1 MSYDFEYYSGRHLKY
16 PSKPPRPSIGRA
28 PSSIEARAY
37 ADALEHYERELE
49 GYEEDKS
56 YYHSQMSALGREFE
70 EKLRSDYAM
79 SEGEF
84 DVIWTEAYDRG
95 HSAGLEEVVSHFD
108 SLHTFVHKYMLVWY
122 EKGSKD

>member
-1 MSYDFEYYSGRHLKY
+1 MSYDFDYYSGRHLVY
-16 PSKPPRPSIGRA
+16 PAKPSRPSIGRSA
-28 PSSIEARAY
+28 SAIEARAY

-56 YYHSQMSALGREFE
+56 YYHSQMSALDREFE

-79 SEGEF
+79 SKDEF
-84 DVIWTEAYDRG
+84 DVIWSEAYDRG

-108 SLHTFVHKYMLVWY
+108 SLYEFAKKYTSVMMM
-122 EKGSKD
+122 KG